1 MTAAQART
9 SHTLSTLAV
18 LVERTV
24 WLILATTRLTSPPGA
39 TTCTNLQRLSM
50 VITGHLSTLQNLWPT
65 LISFFELI
73 HEKPKTRSKKT

>member
-39 TTCTNLQRLSM
+39 TTLHQFAATFY
-50 VITGHLSTLQNLWPT
+50 GHNWASFNPPEPLAD